1 MQPGKESK
9 VWESLAG
16 LKALLH
22 LLADSATEPGRVG
35 GGTWETLLKA
45 GGGREEISLLLRQSQ
60 SPSAWIP
67 LSERT
72 SAPPNSPRM
81 CRQAQVSCW
90 CPSSCRKYCWPTLP
104 VPLTL
109 SGVVSTH
116 SLGFFSSPGAR
127 QKSFPCV
134 HLKEVCLSR
143 GVGSLLTV
151 VMGRPSC
158 LKRKTNEYV
167 PLTPSLIRHKPKGVP
182 CSNIRSTLL
191 DNTPPLPPLLTFF
204 RLGQAFFCL
213 YLLFLSCLLLAR
225 PAWGK
230 WENSA
235 GPTSQDF
242 WVGTAQGQRCSKD
255 LSWQSWRR
263 GCHEQVG
270 TQGQSVWGMSRLGHE
285 TEVGEK
291 VPSLLTLGFPLFS
304 AHLSR

>member
-1 MQPGKESK
+1 MGEPGWPQSPAPPARQPSHRAGKGRRRLLGDSVESWRRAGGVFLASEAVPEPICLDPTIRKDLCTSRLPVDVPASSGQFLVSILMQKI
-9 VWESLAG
+9 
-16 LKALLH
+16 
-22 LLADSATEPGRVG
+22 LLAHAPLSTDTERCG
-35 GGTWETLLKA
+35 
-45 GGGREEISLLLRQSQ
+45 QYSQ
-60 SPSAWIP
+60 SR
-67 LSERT
+67 L
-72 SAPPNSPRM
+72 
-81 CRQAQVSCW
+81 
-90 CPSSCRKYCWPTLP
+90 
-104 VPLTL
+104 
-109 SGVVSTH
+109 
-116 SLGFFSSPGAR
+116 FSSPGAR

-143 GVGSLLTV
+143 GVGSLLTA

-191 DNTPPLPPLLTFF
+191 DNTPSLPLLLTFF
-204 RLGQAFFCL
+204 WLGQAFFCL

-270 TQGQSVWGMSRLGHE
+270 T
-285 TEVGEK
+285 
-291 VPSLLTLGFPLFS
+291 
-304 AHLSR
+304 